1 MGSVPAAGRLWT
13 RLWAPLALAGFAFG
27 CRFLPLLRGAGL
39 FGRDTYDPSVYYG
52 AAVALANG
60 RLPYRDFLLLHPPG
74 LLLVLQPF
82 AWLGGL
88 AGDPVGMASARLGF
102 MAMGAGSAVLIY
114 FILYRQS
121 VTAAWVGAGL
131 YAVWFPAVYVERMTR
146 LEPPATFLVLLGIL
160 VLLRGIERHPGRT
173 AVITGALFGLS
184 GVMKVWGAALVLVLV
199 IWLWYHHG
207 WKRALA
213 AASGAAGAALAVMAP
228 FIIASPLWWDMLVLD
243 LLARSRSPVPMLAR
257 AGDIFG
263 VGPVPV
269 EYALV
274 PVLVAVALTVVAAA
288 LAMRTAPGQLFV
300 GLSAI
305 SIVVLVGTS
314 NWYQHYPALSAAP
327 LCLLYATAAGMVAG
341 RLSDQARR
349 WASVGLALVLA
360 AAGVVL
366 MAQRVGN
373 RFPGPELAAIL
384 AERPGC
390 ITTDNPTALILSDTL
405 RRNLSDGC
413 PAVVDLTGY
422 NIHFSRRDRLTDDRR
437 DNPVFQR
444 CAVDYLASGTSV
456 VLIRLDEG
464 DFSPQSMS
472 TIESWPVVGK
482 ARSVEVR
489 EPPAAAAQHGGLNG
503 GLDGTCSVG

>member
-1 MGSVPAAGRLWT
+1 
-13 RLWAPLALAGFAFG
+13 
-27 CRFLPLLRGAGL
+27 LPVLRGGGL

-88 AGDPVGMASARLGF
+88 AGDPVGMAAARLGF

-114 FILYRQS
+114 VILYRRS

-131 YAVWFPAVYVERMTR
+131 YAVWFPAVYTERMTR
-146 LEPPATFLVLLGIL
+146 LEAPASFLVLVGIL
-160 VLLRGIERHPGRT
+160 VLLRGIERHPART
-173 AVITGALFGLS
+173 ATLAGALFGLAA
-184 GVMKVWGAALVLVLV
+184 VMKVWGAALVLVLV

-243 LLARSRSPVPMLAR
+243 LLARSRSPVSLLAR
-257 AGDIFG
+257 AGDILG
-263 VGPVPV
+263 VGPVP
-269 EYALV
+269 EAYALV
-274 PVLVAVALTVVAAA
+274 PVLVAVALTVAAA
-288 LAMRTAPGQLFV
+288 VLALRTPPGQLFV
-300 GLSAI
+300 GLSAVA
-305 SIVVLVGTS
+305 IVVLLATS
-314 NWYQHYPALSAAP
+314 NWYRHYPALSAAP
-327 LCLLYATAAGMVAG
+327 LCLLYGT
-341 RLSDQARR
+341 
-349 WASVGLALVLA
+349 

-366 MAQRVGN
+366 MAQRVGS

-413 PAVVDLTGY
+413 PVVVDLTGY
-422 NIHFSRRDRLTDDRR
+422 NVHFSRRDDVTDYRR
-437 DNPVFQR
+437 HNPVFQR

-456 VLIRLDEG
+456 VLIRLDEH

-489 EPPAAAAQHGGLNG
+489 EPPAAAAQHGGLDG
-503 GLDGTCSVG
+503 GLEGACSVR